1 MPFWNTI
8 YTHFDPVAFNLGPIA
23 VHWYGLMYMLALLGA
38 LYAAK
43 WLVKK
48 DALPFSSAIL
58 DSYFIWI
65 EVGIVLGARI
75 GYILFYDPH
84 VDYYLLAPW
93 QMFNPF
99 LDGTFVGIRGMS
111 YHGAIVGFLLGT
123 WFFSLRHKMQ
133 VWGLLDLVALSVPVG
148 YIFGRI
154 GNFLNQELIGR
165 PTELSWGIYVDGIL
179 RHPSQIYEA
188 ILEGL
193 VIFILLFWYRK
204 RKRFEGELIALYG
217 FLYSLARFSAE
228 FYREPDFQIGYV
240 YGEWMTKGQALS
252 LVMAVASLLLYK
264 LIEKRQRKH
273 PKSLF

>member
-1 MPFWNTI
+1 MPFWNNI
-8 YTHFDPVAFNLGPIA
+8 YTEFNPVAFNVGPIA
-23 VHWYGLMYMLALLGA
+23 IHWYGIMYMLALLGA

-43 WLVKK
+43 WMVKK
-48 DALPFSSAIL
+48 DTLPFSDKLL

-65 EVGIVLGARI
+65 EVGIILGARM
-75 GYILFYDPH
+75 GYVFFYDPH
-84 VDYYLLAPW
+84 LDYYLAKPW

-123 WFFSLRHKMQ
+123 WLFSLKYKMRI
-133 VWGLLDLVALSVPVG
+133 WGLLDLVALSVPVG

-165 PTELSWGIYVDGIL
+165 PTDVSWGIYVDGVL

-193 VIFILLFWYRK
+193 VIFIVLFWYRN
-204 RKRFEGELIALYG
+204 RKKFEGELIALYG
-217 FLYSLARFSAE
+217 LLYSLARFIAE
-228 FYREPDFQIGYV
+228 FWREPDFQIGYI
-240 YGEWMTKGQALS
+240 YGNWMTKGQALS
-252 LVMAVASLLLYK
+252 LVMATASILLYFVIAK
-264 LIEKRQRKH
+264 REKKG
-273 PKSLF
+273 

>member
-1 MPFWNTI
+1 MPFWNAI
-8 YTHFDPVAFNLGPIA
+8 YTHFDPVAFKVGPVA
-23 VHWYGLMYMLALLGA
+23 VHWYGIMYMLALLGA
-38 LYAAK
+38 LFAAK

-48 DALPFSSAIL
+48 DGLPFSDKLL

-65 EVGIVLGARI
+65 EVGIILGARM
-75 GYILFYDPH
+75 GYIFFYDPH
-84 VDYYLLAPW
+84 VDYYLTRPW

-111 YHGAIVGFLLGT
+111 YHGAIVGFLLST
-123 WFFSLRHKMQ
+123 WLFSLKNKMRI
-133 VWGLLDLVALSVPVG
+133 WGLLDLVALSVPVG

-165 PTELSWGIYVDGIL
+165 PTDVSWGIYVDGIL

-193 VIFILLFWYRK
+193 LVFVLLFWYRK
-204 RKRFEGELIALYG
+204 HKKFEGELIALYG
-217 FLYSLARFSAE
+217 FLYSLARFAAE

-252 LVMAVASLLLYK
+252 LVMAAASLLLYFIIAK
-264 LIEKRQRKH
+264 QVKKG
-273 PKSLF
+273 PKSPF

>member
-8 YTHFDPVAFNLGPIA
+8 YTHFDPVAFKLGPIA

-48 DALPFSSAIL
+48 DALPFTNTIL
-58 DSYFIWI
+58 DNYFIWI
-65 EVGIVLGARI
+65 EIGIVLGARI

-84 VDYYLLAPW
+84 VDYYLSRPW

-123 WFFSLRHKMQ
+123 WFFSLRYKMQ

-165 PTELSWGIYVDGIL
+165 PTEVLWGIYVDGIL

-193 VIFILLFWYRK
+193 VVFVLLFWYRK

-217 FLYSLARFSAE
+217 FLYSLARFIAE
-228 FYREPDFQIGYV
+228 FWREPDFQIGYV

-252 LVMAVASLLLYK
+252 LVMAATSLLLYK
-264 LIEKRQRKH
+264 VIETRQRKH
-273 PKSLF
+273 PKSPV